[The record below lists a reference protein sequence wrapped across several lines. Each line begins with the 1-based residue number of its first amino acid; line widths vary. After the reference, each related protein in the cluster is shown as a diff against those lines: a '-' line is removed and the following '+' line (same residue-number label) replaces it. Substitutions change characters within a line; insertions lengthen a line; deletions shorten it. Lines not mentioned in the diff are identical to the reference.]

1 MANYMAEDIKKK
13 LLFLKD
19 IEEVFVEV
27 TFNPE
32 GVVDICSPGRSYEVG
47 LNGVI

>member
-1 MANYMAEDIKKK
+1 LTIESTIN
-13 LLFLKD
+13 LFA
-19 IEEVFVEV
+19 EV

-32 GVVDICSPGRSYEVG
+32 GVVDICSPGRSYDVG